1 METRANY
8 ILVGL
13 FVIVLTAALF
23 VFALWL
29 GRAQFEANVERYEIY
44 FVGSVTGLK
53 KGSQVSYRGITVGE
67 VVNLEIDPKNFERVL
82 VTIEVAASTPVRAD
96 TIARLE
102 IQGIAGVPF
111 VMLTGGTLSAPAL
124 KAKEGERYPVIAS
137 APSRLEELLSG
148 APELVSRIET
158 LLGNLNEIL
167 GPNNRESISN
177 TLANFESVS
186 EAVAGKREDIS
197 QAVGDFSETMANL
210 RDASANFEQLVADIQ
225 ARTDSIA
232 THADSAFTSFDTAA
246 GDVQREVKPLLADL
260 REASQSIASVADEMA
275 ALVAENRAPLNDFAS
290 NGLDDFTAFIAE
302 SRQLVDNLN
311 RISTEFERDPARF
324 MFGNQQ
330 QGYDA
335 PSQ

>member
-8 ILVGL
+8 LLVGL
-13 FVIVLTAALF
+13 FVIVMTAGLF

-29 GRAQFEANVERYEIY
+29 GRAQFETDVKRYEIY

-82 VTIEVAASTPVRAD
+82 VTVEIQANTPVRDD

-102 IQGIAGVPF
+102 VQGIAGVPF
-111 VMLTGGTLSAPAL
+111 VMLTGGTLSSPPL
-124 KAKEGERYPVIAS
+124 EVKEGERYPVIHS

-148 APELVSRIET
+148 APELVDRIEA
-158 LLGNLNEIL
+158 LLASANEVLN
-167 GPNNRESISN
+167 PKNREAISN
-177 TLANFESVS
+177 TLTNFEAVS
-186 EAVAGKREDIS
+186 ETVAGKREDIS
-197 QAVGDFSETMANL
+197 QAVSDFTTTMANL
-210 RDASANFEQLVADIQ
+210 RDASATFEKLVTDVQ
-225 ARTDSIA
+225 EKTDSLA
-232 THADSAFTSFDTAA
+232 TQADSTLKSFNSAA
-246 GDVQREVKPLLADL
+246 GTVDREVKPLLEDL
-260 REASQSIASVADEMA
+260 RQASRSIAAAAEQMA
-275 ALVAENRAPLNDFAS
+275 KLVDENRGPINNFAS
-290 NGLDDFTAFIAE
+290 NGLSDLNAFISE

-324 MFGNQQ
+324 LFGNQQ

-335 PSQ
+335 PTR